1 MEKKILYSCDTGVDD
16 ALALAYLAGQKD
28 CQVVGVTCSY
38 GMSYVG
44 DVFRNTKT
52 ALKLFGKPDIPVVMG
67 SETPLS
73 GEKLDFSGGSKFHG
87 MSGIGGVLPPSTK
100 ADWGEAKPEDAT
112 DFIIGMIE
120 QYGKEL
126 CWVTSGPMTDMA
138 RVLRKDPHAAEKVG
152 SVYVMGTDFII
163 GMIEQYGKE
172 LCWVTSG
179 PMTDMARVLRKDP
192 HAAEKVGSVY
202 VMGGALATP
211 GNIGPA
217 SEVVTE
223 ANVRLDAEACKEVL
237 ESQLPLTLV
246 GLDVT
251 RKTLF
256 TYEDHERWR
265 QIGTKSALFLYE
277 ALKHY
282 LGAYKQ
288 NHPYL
293 NGCGLHDPLAAV
305 AAVHPEILTTIPM
318 HLTCFTEGPLR
329 GRTTEDVWKCN
340 DPEYHMQAAMFVD
353 VKAFQREFFGTVEAM
368 LKEH

>member
-100 ADWGEAKPEDAT
+100 ADWGEAKPEDA
-112 DFIIGMIE
+112 
-120 QYGKEL
+120 
-126 CWVTSGPMTDMA
+126 
-138 RVLRKDPHAAEKVG
+138 
-152 SVYVMGTDFII
+152 TDFII

-353 VKAFQREFFGTVEAM
+353 VKAFQRKFFGTVEAM

>member
-16 ALALAYLAGQKD
+16 ALALAYLAAQKD

-52 ALKLFGKPDIPVVMG
+52 ALNLFGKPDIPVVMG

-73 GEKLDFSGGSKFHG
+73 GEKLDFSEGSKFHG

-100 ADWGEAKPEDAT
+100 EDWGEAKPEDAT
-112 DFIIGMIE
+112 DFIIEMIE
-120 QYGKEL
+120 RYGKEL
-126 CWVTSGPMTDMA
+126 CWVTSGPMTDIA
-138 RVLRKDPHAAEKVG
+138 RVLRKDHR
-152 SVYVMGTDFII
+152 I
-163 GMIEQYGKE
+163 
-172 LCWVTSG
+172 
-179 PMTDMARVLRKDP
+179 
-192 HAAEKVGSVY
+192 AEKVGSVY

-217 SEVVTE
+217 TEVVTE
-223 ANVRLDAEACKEVL
+223 ANVRLDVEACKEVL

-256 TYEDHERWR
+256 TYEDHERWH

-305 AAVHPEILTTIPM
+305 AAIHPEILTTIPM
-318 HLTCFTEGPLR
+318 HLTCFTEGPMR

-340 DPEYHMQAAMFVD
+340 NPEYHMQAAMFVD
-353 VKAFQREFFGTVEAM
+353 VKAFQKEFFGTVEAM

>member
-16 ALALAYLAGQKD
+16 ALALAYLAAQKD

-52 ALKLFGKPDIPVVMG
+52 ALNLFGKPDIPVVMG

-87 MSGIGGVLPPSTK
+87 KSGIGGVLPPSTK
-100 ADWGEAKPEDAT
+100 EDWGEAKPEDAT
-112 DFIIGMIE
+112 DFIIEMIE
-120 QYGKEL
+120 RYGKEL
-126 CWVTSGPMTDMA
+126 CWVTSGPMTDIA
-138 RVLRKDPHAAEKVG
+138 RVLRKDPR
-152 SVYVMGTDFII
+152 I
-163 GMIEQYGKE
+163 
-172 LCWVTSG
+172 
-179 PMTDMARVLRKDP
+179 
-192 HAAEKVGSVY
+192 AEKVGSVY

-217 SEVVTE
+217 TEVVTE
-223 ANVRLDAEACKEVL
+223 ANVRLDVEACKEVL

-256 TYEDHERWR
+256 TYEDHERWH

-305 AAVHPEILTTIPM
+305 AAIHPEILTTIPM
-318 HLTCFTEGPLR
+318 HLTCFTEGPMR

-353 VKAFQREFFGTVEAM
+353 VKEFQKEFFGTVEAM

>member
-1 MEKKILYSCDTGVDD
+1 MGKKILYSCDTGVDD
-16 ALALAYLAGQKD
+16 ALALAYLAAQKD

-44 DVFRNTKT
+44 DVFRNTRT
-52 ALKLFGKPDIPVVMG
+52 ALELFGQPDIPVVMG

-120 QYGKEL
+120 RYGKEL

-138 RVLRKDPHAAEKVG
+138 RVLRKNPHIAEKVG
-152 SVYVMGTDFII
+152 
-163 GMIEQYGKE
+163 
-172 LCWVTSG
+172 
-179 PMTDMARVLRKDP
+179 A
-192 HAAEKVGSVY
+192 VY

-217 SEVVTE
+217 AEVVTE
-223 ANVRLDAEACKEVL
+223 ANVRLDVEACKEVL

-256 TYEDHERWR
+256 TYEDHERWH

-305 AAVHPEILTTIPM
+305 AAIHPEILTSIPM

-353 VKAFQREFFGTVEAM
+353 GKAFQKEFFGKVEAM